1 MCFVDNYIS
10 ASLLVILTIY
20 LVRMTRN
27 FISKQLAGTTH
38 RTSTKQT
45 KDAYDWQLKK

>member
-1 MCFVDNYIS
+1 MRFIDNYIS

-20 LVRMTRN
+20 VVRMIRN
-27 FISKQLAGTTH
+27 FISKQLAETMH
-38 RTSTKQT
+38 RKSTKQT

>member
-1 MCFVDNYIS
+1 MRFIDNYIS

-20 LVRMTRN
+20 LVRMIRN
-27 FISKQLAGTTH
+27 FISKQLAETTH

-45 KDAYDWQLKK
+45 KDTYDWQLKK